1 METVLIE
8 DPLYN
13 SLMFSFKF
21 LGLMIIS
28 VLFSPKFLKT
38 REENMENYPGSPKN
52 DAKDWADMKIKLTL

>member
-1 METVLIE
+1 
-8 DPLYN
+8 
-13 SLMFSFKF
+13 
-21 LGLMIIS
+21 MIFS